1 MNINEKPVVTQM
13 SDDDYI
19 IVSVGGKLR
28 RIKLGDIPLIKEI
41 VTELTKVLRT
51 E

>member
-1 MNINEKPVVTQM
+1 MNINEKPTITQM
-13 SDDDYI
+13 SADDYI
-19 IVSVGGKLR
+19 FVSVEGKLR